1 MERIDLFEKQEILP
15 ENVQEILQELSDKYE
30 SGDDYPDYSD
40 LDENLE
46 KLEKVGFRYEYYLDA
61 EPFNLCAI
69 SFFEK
74 LKKMYRDNLLANPYG
89 EAASADAESKAEASL
104 CQGFYTL
111 ITGEVKQITL
121 NDLLGK

>member
-1 MERIDLFEKQEILP
+1 MERIDLFEHIDLLP
-15 ENVQEILQELSDKYE
+15 EDAKAVIDKQIEESVDDFSYDFLSD
-30 SGDDYPDYSD
+30 
-40 LDENLE
+40 NLE
-46 KLEKVGFRYEYYLDA
+46 ELKAVGFRFDYYLDA
-61 EPFNLCAI
+61 VPFNLCAI